1 MLEDVFRDVEIELYM
16 SVSWNVWL
24 QCRGGFV
31 QSSVE
36 NQKWRSPI
44 GGSVSVVAFVK
55 SRAPVLWL
63 QKTVRKSKL
72 VA

>member
-1 MLEDVFRDVEIELYM
+1 MWSL
-16 SVSWNVWL
+16 
-24 QCRGGFV
+24 
-31 QSSVE
+31 VE
-36 NQKWRSPI
+36 NHKAKSPT
-44 GGSVSVVAFVK
+44 GGSVRVGTFVK